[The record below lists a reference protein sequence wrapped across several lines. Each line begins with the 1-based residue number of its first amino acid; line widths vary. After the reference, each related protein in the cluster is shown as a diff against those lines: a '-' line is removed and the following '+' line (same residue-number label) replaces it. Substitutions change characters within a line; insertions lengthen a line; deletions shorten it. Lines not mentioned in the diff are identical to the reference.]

1 MTLRWFTAGL
11 TTFLASIL
19 LLLAASCNATVQDEG
34 GFLSL
39 NTLLQSVYY
48 VNIDAMLLQ
57 PKELIGI
64 LNIEPLKPLWAR
76 VTRQVWLP
84 SRRFIINWTTIM
96 MGR

>member
-34 GFLSL
+34 GFFKLEH
-39 NTLLQSVYY
+39 LQSVYY
-48 VNIDAMLLQ
+48 VNIDSMLLQ

-76 VTRQVWLP
+76 VTRQGWLP